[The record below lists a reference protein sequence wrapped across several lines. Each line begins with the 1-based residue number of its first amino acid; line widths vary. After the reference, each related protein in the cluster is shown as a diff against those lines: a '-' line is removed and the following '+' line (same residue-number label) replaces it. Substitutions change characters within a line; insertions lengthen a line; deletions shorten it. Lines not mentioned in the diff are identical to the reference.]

1 MFPINRSTQGKHRPI
16 LTSGGCS
23 AEASDDDGAD
33 SAGTFIAARPP
44 ADTIRRR
51 RRRRRL
57 RRRGPIP
64 VEKAHHPPRFRD
76 AVPRT
81 SLMKRRPSLPSV
93 EERAARRG
101 QRKLS
106 VNVSLPGLGLASA
119 TDVGKDPPHSPE
131 GLGARQEAEGHRRK
145 CSGVAGGSESG
156 EERDGDSRSRL
167 EGFLEATGAIDVA
180 AKIRVRDIWS
190 PLPGKVRDTPPP
202 HRASVRWCG
211 FVSRSSA
218 LIMDGCFVDGRSLSP
233 ETPTLDVKTNTRA
246 KHLPANLQHS
256 GWGEQTTP
264 VVLVHQQVF

>member
-1 MFPINRSTQGKHRPI
+1 
-16 LTSGGCS
+16 
-23 AEASDDDGAD
+23 
-33 SAGTFIAARPP
+33 
-44 ADTIRRR
+44 
-51 RRRRRL
+51 
-57 RRRGPIP
+57 
-64 VEKAHHPPRFRD
+64 
-76 AVPRT
+76 
-81 SLMKRRPSLPSV
+81 MKRRSSSPSV

-101 QRKLS
+101 QRILS

-190 PLPGKVRDTPPP
+190 PLPG
-202 HRASVRWCG
+202 
-211 FVSRSSA
+211 
-218 LIMDGCFVDGRSLSP
+218 DGRSLSP

-246 KHLPANLQHS
+246 KHLPANLQNS